1 MTSPALPPLAEP
13 ADVAVLLGRAL
24 DAQETALAETLLATV
39 LRRIQV
45 RIPDLAERI
54 ADGKINPD
62 AVIAVQAAAV
72 ARVLKNPD
80 GYRSEGAG
88 EFSYTIDTR
97 AAAGFLTILDDEWAE
112 LGVSRTAF
120 ATPVTDGYAAARM
133 GVTDPSK
140 LFQYAWPARDDLA
153 QWWFP

>member
-1 MTSPALPPLAEP
+1 MTTPGLPPLATP
-13 ADVAVLLGRAL
+13 ADVGVLLGRSL

-39 LRRIQV
+39 LRRIQA

-54 ADGKINPD
+54 ADGKISED

-97 AAAGFLTILDDEWAE
+97 AAAGFLTILDEEWAE
-112 LGVSRTAF
+112 LGVSRGAF
-120 ATPVTDGYAAARM
+120 AAPVTDGYAAARM
-133 GVTDPSK
+133 GVSDPSK
-140 LFQYAWPARDDLA
+140 LFQYAWPAYDDLA
-153 QWWFP
+153 PRWFL